1 MFAKTVTD
9 IKASLSLC
17 CLNDCQLVGK
27 YSLDKIPSVVLL
39 NFPFLTSKLQSFCH
53 HTHSAAC
60 IAVVSCH
67 CMIRHT
73 THTVC
78 TSDKHSLLKQIHLH
92 TVQHPIINQKVKL
105 LILILRL
112 FWSEDLTRLRL
123 TSPHG
128 WWHRAFQAFL
138 EQMLLRKQIK
148 MCCHMLQLV
157 LSKNRLKR
165 KTLWFKFIFFQVMIP
180 QQHFHSVSWY
190 WFDKHKVALV
200 LFTCNYTRKWTF
212 NASTIFASHFSFVLL
227 VLKMSCWH
235 ISASVWEKLKKK
247 FFFFFRYSNDGQF
260 DPGHV

>member
-1 MFAKTVTD
+1 M
-9 IKASLSLC
+9 
-17 CLNDCQLVGK
+17 
-27 YSLDKIPSVVLL
+27 
-39 NFPFLTSKLQSFCH
+39 
-53 HTHSAAC
+53 
-60 IAVVSCH
+60 
-67 CMIRHT
+67 
-73 THTVC
+73 
-78 TSDKHSLLKQIHLH
+78 
-92 TVQHPIINQKVKL
+92 KL

-128 WWHRAFQAFL
+128 WWHRSFQAFL

-148 MCCHMLQLV
+148 IWCHMLQLV
-157 LSKNRLKR
+157 LSENPLKR
-165 KTLWFKFIFFQVMIP
+165 KTLSFKFIFFQVMIP

-235 ISASVWEKLKKK
+235 ISASLWEKLKKK
-247 FFFFFRYSNDGQF
+247 FFIFKVQQWWSVWSRTCLVIQKCQKWKYFLKHCLYISLLT
-260 DPGHV
+260 PWIIISITV